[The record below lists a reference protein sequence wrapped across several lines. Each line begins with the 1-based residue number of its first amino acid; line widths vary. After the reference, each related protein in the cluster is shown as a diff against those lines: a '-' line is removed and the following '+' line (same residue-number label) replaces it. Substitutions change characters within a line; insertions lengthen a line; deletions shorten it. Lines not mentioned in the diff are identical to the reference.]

1 MYDKE
6 VYHFLF
12 LHFPIGLFITG
23 FIFHIF
29 YILNHSVE
37 VADKIKEY
45 IHWTMGMGI
54 IWSDLSVITGFITA
68 LELEYLDSIYYI
80 VSNGYVTEN
89 DFKNVCNITA
99 EDVLVSFMNVHIL
112 DNMEVNTVNDTINNY
127 SFYDN
132 ETILNMYKF
141 AVKIND

>member
-29 YILNHSVE
+29 YMLNHSVE
-37 VADKIKEY
+37 AADKVKEY

-54 IWSDLSVITGFITA
+54 IWSILSIITGFITA
-68 LELEYLDSIYYI
+68 LELEYMNSIFNISDKPHAYI
-80 VSNGYVTEN
+80 
-89 DFKNVCNITA
+89 
-99 EDVLVSFMNVHIL
+99 MIL
-112 DNMEVNTVNDTINNY
+112 
-127 SFYDN
+127 S
-132 ETILNMYKF
+132 TILFSILFSLRNMDK
-141 AVKIND
+141 KIFFILHLGSVLLLIYATHLGAK

>member
-29 YILNHSVE
+29 YMFNHSVE
-37 VADKIKEY
+37 VSDKLKEY

-54 IWSDLSVITGFITA
+54 IWSILSVITGFITA
-68 LELEYLDSIYYI
+68 LELEYINSIFNISDKPHAYI
-80 VSNGYVTEN
+80 
-89 DFKNVCNITA
+89 
-99 EDVLVSFMNVHIL
+99 MIL
-112 DNMEVNTVNDTINNY
+112 
-127 SFYDN
+127 S
-132 ETILNMYKF
+132 TILFSILFSLRNMDK
-141 AVKIND
+141 KIFFILHLGSVILLIYGTHLGAKWADRI

>member
-29 YILNHSVE
+29 YMLNYSVE

-54 IWSDLSVITGFITA
+54 IWSILSIITGFITA
-68 LELEYLDSIYYI
+68 IDLEKINSVFGIFDKPIEKVIHAYI
-80 VSNGYVTEN
+80 
-89 DFKNVCNITA
+89 
-99 EDVLVSFMNVHIL
+99 MIL
-112 DNMEVNTVNDTINNY
+112 
-127 SFYDN
+127 S
-132 ETILNMYKF
+132 TILFSILFSLRNMNK
-141 AVKIND
+141 KIFFILHLGSVLLLIYGTHLGAKWAERI

>member
-29 YILNHSVE
+29 YMLNHSVE
-37 VADKIKEY
+37 AADKVKEY

-54 IWSDLSVITGFITA
+54 IWSILSIITGFITA
-68 LELEYLDSIYYI
+68 LELEYINSIFNISDKPHAYI
-80 VSNGYVTEN
+80 
-89 DFKNVCNITA
+89 
-99 EDVLVSFMNVHIL
+99 MIL
-112 DNMEVNTVNDTINNY
+112 
-127 SFYDN
+127 S
-132 ETILNMYKF
+132 TILFSILFSLRNMDK
-141 AVKIND
+141 KIFFILHLGSVILLIYGTHLGAKWADRI